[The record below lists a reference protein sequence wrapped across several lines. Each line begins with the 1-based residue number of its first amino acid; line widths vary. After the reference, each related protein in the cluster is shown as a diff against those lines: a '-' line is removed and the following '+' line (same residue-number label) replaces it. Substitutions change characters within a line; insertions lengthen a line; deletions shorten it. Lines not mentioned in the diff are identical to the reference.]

1 MMAGRDVEVA
11 FVGDAV
17 TATSEVDFL
26 ARLHRAATA
35 KLDSIDRACL
45 RESDPDKLAGLFA
58 MRLVILRERA
68 VEAEQSGRGAL
79 ARSASRA

>member
-1 MMAGRDVEVA
+1 MTMMTGRDVEVA

-26 ARLHRAATA
+26 ARLHRA
-35 KLDSIDRACL
+35 CL
-45 RESDPDKLAGLFA
+45 RETDPDKLAGLFA

-68 VEAEQSGRGAL
+68 AVEAEQSGRGA
-79 ARSASRA
+79 

>member
-1 MMAGRDVEVA
+1 MTMVAGRDVEVA

-45 RESDPDKLAGLFA
+45 RETDPDKLAGLFA

-68 VEAEQSGRGAL
+68 AVEAEQSGRGA
-79 ARSASRA
+79 

>member
-45 RESDPDKLAGLFA
+45 RESDPDKLAGLLP
-58 MRLVILRERA
+58 RCGSSSLRERAA
-68 VEAEQSGRGAL
+68 VEAEQSGRGA
-79 ARSASRA
+79 